1 MTDLERKLQ
10 AAEQL
15 RKALQFFVSTL
26 TEEQA
31 VEVATVFP
39 LWKAGVSYKV
49 GDIISYGTNATGDP
63 QLYMVVQAHTSQ
75 SNWIPGQGT
84 ESLYDAFGLNES
96 GYPIWTQPS
105 GAHDAYNIGDIV
117 DYNGTLYKSKING
130 NVWSPDTYPAG
141 WEIYTEE

>member
-39 LWKAGVSYKV
+39 VWKAGVSYKV
-49 GDIISYGTNATGDP
+49 GDIISYGTNSTGDP
-63 QLYMVVQAHTSQ
+63 QLYKVVQAHTSQ

-84 ESLYDAFGLNES
+84 DSLYDAFRLDES
-96 GYPIWTQPS
+96 GYPVWSRPS
-105 GAHDAYNIGDIV
+105 GARCV
-117 DYNGTLYKSKING
+117 
-130 NVWSPDTYPAG
+130 
-141 WEIYTEE
+141 